1 MNFKNRITRFLKQN
15 IKWKLKAISNLIKI
29 NLYPQ
34 NFNFLKINFNYF
46 YSKFIFNLI
55 FYEKVFWAKKFLK
68 NKIFIQQ
75 KNLSKKL
82 KCFVSS
88 PGSGGTFVRNVFNSY
103 FEIRFGIGNG
113 IPKFNNITNTWVFSG
128 SPWLSADL
136 YNAIEDKIS
145 VKRQNNSEKFYSEKQ
160 FFDKAIIFT
169 RYPFRNSEIDLFDF
183 NEMKFLVLFRNPH
196 DWMISQYTKYEI
208 RLKKN
213 NTQINKDFINKY
225 LMDLKKYYIFWN
237 SFKNNNK
244 NILYINYNNITKNNF
259 KTFKKIFSFFNYDKI
274 DNNLI
279 LNCIKYNSVNFS
291 KKLVNNNFKGTRF
304 TDVKKKKKIAIK
316 ISKFLKY
323 EINRLGMNKLYK
335 ELNKKVSV

>member
-304 TDVKKKKKIAIK
+304 TDVKKKKKNC
-316 ISKFLKY
+316 LK
-323 EINRLGMNKLYK
+323 NF
-335 ELNKKVSV
+335 

>member
-88 PGSGGTFVRNVFNSY
+88 QGSGGTFVRNVFNSY

-304 TDVKKKKKIAIK
+304 TDVKKKKKIALK
-316 ISKFLKY
+316 IYKFLKY

>member
-55 FYEKVFWAKKFLK
+55 FYEKVFWSKKFLK

-145 VKRQNNSEKFYSEKQ
+145 AKRQNNSEKFYSEKQ

-169 RYPFRNSEIDLFDF
+169 RYPFRNTEIDLFDF

-244 NILYINYNNITKNNF
+244 NILYIDYNNITKNNF

-279 LNCIKYNSVNFS
+279 LNCIKYNSVTFS

-304 TDVKKKKKIAIK
+304 TDVKKKKKISLK